1 MANGFFFIFGR
12 NWALEREETGNWK
25 VNVFRGGGGGG
36 GEGEGIVFS
45 KFNTTY
51 LLTNK

>member
-12 NWALEREETGNWK
+12 NWALERRGNWELESQ
-25 VNVFRGGGGGG
+25 FRG
-36 GEGEGIVFS
+36 ERERAFFFS
-45 KFNTTY
+45 FNTTY